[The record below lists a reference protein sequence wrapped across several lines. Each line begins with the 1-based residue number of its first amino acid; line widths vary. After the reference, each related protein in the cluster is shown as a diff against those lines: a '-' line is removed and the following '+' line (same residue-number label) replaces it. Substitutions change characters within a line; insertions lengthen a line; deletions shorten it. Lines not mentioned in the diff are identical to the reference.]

1 MSQSSWELVV
11 DFLSYKLSQKGYSWN
26 QFGDVEEN
34 KTAAPEGI
42 RSEMATPRAI
52 NDNPSR
58 HVADSPAV
66 NAAIGRSSSL
76 DALREEIP
84 IAAVKQTLKEAGD
97 EFERWYRRAF
107 GDLMSELHVTPETA
121 FPIFEQVVEELFS
134 DDINWGRIVALF
146 SFGGALCV
154 ESKDKEMQLL
164 TSEIAIWMVAY
175 LNDNIEPW
183 IQENGGWDAFVKI
196 YGKNAAVKRW
206 RGQEGF
212 NRWFLMGMMTVTGV
226 VLLGLFFSRK

>member
-121 FPIFEQVVEELFS
+121 FPIFEQ
-134 DDINWGRIVALF
+134 
-146 SFGGALCV
+146 
-154 ESKDKEMQLL
+154 
-164 TSEIAIWMVAY
+164 
-175 LNDNIEPW
+175 
-183 IQENGGWDAFVKI
+183 NGGWDAFVKI